1 MGESGSVFAQALLQ
15 SKGVLAIEPPVSQ
28 YQLTIGRCWCM
39 FEMYVAVRNDKP
51 ITLWCPSDTS
61 GSKTPLINVF
71 ERGSKVQ
78 GTVCA
83 NMKVAGLSTLQS
95 FAAGF
100 VDCTNHD
107 DFNAIINAMAND
119 PNPDGFCQKVGVTDT
134 STVANIPTRAKD
146 SKTERCLSK
155 LMRSLTEEGGS
166 NGVNSPKASPKAELG
181 VGMADMRAEMS
192 VALADQD
199 AKESQPNPSPA
210 ILNSLYLVFVSHFPY
225 WALLLVLLS
234 LLCYYYMATL
244 HEKDSVSIYFHLP
257 DEEDDDTYTR

>member
-1 MGESGSVFAQALLQ
+1 
-15 SKGVLAIEPPVSQ
+15 
-28 YQLTIGRCWCM
+28 M

-51 ITLWCPSDTS
+51 ITLWCPSDTP
-61 GSKTPLINVF
+61 GPKPPLINVF
-71 ERGSKVQ
+71 EKGSKVQ

-83 NMKVAGLSTLQS
+83 DMKVAGLSTLQS

-107 DFNAIINAMAND
+107 DFNAIISAMAND
-119 PNPDGFCQKVGVTDT
+119 PDPDGFCQKVGVTDP

-155 LMRSLTEEGGS
+155 LMRSLTDDGGS
-166 NGVNSPKASPKAELG
+166 NGVNSPKAETPKAKTPKAESG
-181 VGMADMRAEMS
+181 VGTADMRAEMS
-192 VALADQD
+192 VALAGQD
-199 AKESQPNPSPA
+199 AKESQPNPSFT